1 MQEQSSDKETKLPAE
16 IRQTDDIAPAK
27 GKCLHITQG
36 SKGVDFNALLE
47 QVVQYISMG
56 DVLNKIHA
64 GTQYV
69 VQIPTE
75 FQSAYESG
83 EMFIMENMKTGK
95 KWPSLMKIAED
106 GKQQVVT
113 PLPIAE
119 QTIVQGNPIQELA
132 NWQYQL
138 VMQQQMHRLSDVVE
152 KTYRAVERIENGQM
166 DDRIGLLEAGRKGL
180 LLAMT
185 MPEGDTRNRQI
196 DSSRQNLFVAQSQIG
211 KTLERR
217 AIEFE
222 PLPKNPLIRFARVL
236 LHDEYN
242 AEKGRAVEEIQEY
255 YDLYLQATNLLAT
268 SYALC
273 GNLET
278 AEQTYSISESE
289 LEAIDFS
296 KVETISYEYSELKD
310 MFYSDPVG
318 YLATEQE
325 KCLDKAKS
333 YDYVAL
339 EVSGEKLLEVLEN
352 GREKQFQKQK
362 LNIDAHRGM
371 EQGAKVL
378 KGIASAAVAIG
389 VLVVNKQNLKALS
402 DTLKAARPLL
412 KK

>member
-1 MQEQSSDKETKLPAE
+1 MQEQSSDKENRLPAE
-16 IRQTDDIAPAK
+16 IRQTDEIAPAK
-27 GKCLHITQG
+27 GNCLHVTQD
-36 SKGVDFNALLE
+36 SKGVDFGALLE
-47 QVVQYISMG
+47 QVVQYVSMG
-56 DVLNKIHA
+56 DILNKIHV

-95 KWPSLMKIAED
+95 KWPSLMKIAKD

-138 VMQQQMHRLSDVVE
+138 VMQQRMYRLSDMVK

-185 MPEGDTRNRQI
+185 MPEGDARNRQI
-196 DSSRQNLFVAQSQIG
+196 DSSRQNLLVAHSQIG
-211 KTLERR
+211 KSLERR

-352 GREKQFQKQK
+352 GR
-362 LNIDAHRGM
+362 
-371 EQGAKVL
+371 
-378 KGIASAAVAIG
+378 
-389 VLVVNKQNLKALS
+389 
-402 DTLKAARPLL
+402 
-412 KK
+412 KKTVPETKTEH

>member
-1 MQEQSSDKETKLPAE
+1 M
-16 IRQTDDIAPAK
+16 
-27 GKCLHITQG
+27 
-36 SKGVDFNALLE
+36 
-47 QVVQYISMG
+47 Y
-56 DVLNKIHA
+56 
-64 GTQYV
+64 
-69 VQIPTE
+69 
-75 FQSAYESG
+75 
-83 EMFIMENMKTGK
+83 
-95 KWPSLMKIAED
+95 
-106 GKQQVVT
+106 
-113 PLPIAE
+113 
-119 QTIVQGNPIQELA
+119 
-132 NWQYQL
+132 
-138 VMQQQMHRLSDVVE
+138 RLSDMVK

-185 MPEGDTRNRQI
+185 MPEGDARNRQI
-196 DSSRQNLFVAQSQIG
+196 DSSRQNLLVAHSQIG
-211 KTLERR
+211 KSLERR

-339 EVSGEKLLEVLEN
+339 EVSGEKLLEVLKN
-352 GREKQFQKQK
+352 GR
-362 LNIDAHRGM
+362 
-371 EQGAKVL
+371 
-378 KGIASAAVAIG
+378 
-389 VLVVNKQNLKALS
+389 
-402 DTLKAARPLL
+402 
-412 KK
+412 KKTVPETKTEH

>member
-1 MQEQSSDKETKLPAE
+1 MQEQSPDKETKLPAK
-16 IRQTDDIAPAK
+16 IRQKDEIAPVK
-27 GKCLHITQG
+27 GKCLHIAQD
-36 SKGVDFNALLE
+36 SKGIDFNALLE
-47 QVVQYISMG
+47 QAVQCVNMDDILS
-56 DVLNKIHA
+56 KIHA

-69 VQIPTE
+69 VQIPAE

-83 EMFIMENMKTGK
+83 EIFIMENMKTGK

-119 QTIVQGNPIQELA
+119 QAVIQGNPIQELA

-138 VMQQQMHRLSDVVE
+138 VMQQQMHRLSDMVE
-152 KTYRAVERIENGQM
+152 KTYRTVKQIENGQL

-185 MPEGDTRNRQI
+185 MPEGDARNRQI
-196 DSSRQNLFVAQSQIG
+196 DSSRQNLLVAQSQIG

-217 AIEFE
+217 VIEFE

-278 AEQTYSISESE
+278 AEQTYRISESE

-352 GREKQFQKQK
+352 GR
-362 LNIDAHRGM
+362 
-371 EQGAKVL
+371 
-378 KGIASAAVAIG
+378 
-389 VLVVNKQNLKALS
+389 
-402 DTLKAARPLL
+402 
-412 KK
+412 KKTVPETKTEH